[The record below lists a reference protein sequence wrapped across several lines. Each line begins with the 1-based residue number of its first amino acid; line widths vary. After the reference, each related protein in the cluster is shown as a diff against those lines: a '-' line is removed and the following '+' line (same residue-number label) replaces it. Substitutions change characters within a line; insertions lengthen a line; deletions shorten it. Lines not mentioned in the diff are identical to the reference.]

1 MLPNAITAAGPCLQ
15 GNAWNQDPTGKLYL
29 INLAKSIG
37 GSPYYNIQTTYYQT
51 DATGSQMTYIQNA
64 VTYGKSVSV
73 PESTFGTALT
83 NQNILEIVNGG

>member
-1 MLPNAITAAGPCLQ
+1 MLDFLHLTPAIPLQ
-15 GNAWNQDPTGKLYL
+15 GNTWNNDPAGKLYL

-51 DATGSQMTYIQNA
+51 DITGTPTYIQNA
-64 VTYGKSVSV
+64 VTYGKSVNM